1 MKHVAIFILFFAL
14 WMASLVLLSVYSGGM
29 PKELI
34 ESSILVLLA
43 LVPALIIF
51 GLVMLIVDLF
61 RR

>member
-1 MKHVAIFILFFAL
+1 
-14 WMASLVLLSVYSGGM
+14 MASLVLLSVYSGGM

-34 ESSILVLLA
+34 ESSILILLA

-51 GLVMLIVDLF
+51 GLVKLIVDLF